1 MRINNSL
8 ILSLLLMITIITG
21 CARSQQSDPK
31 QNQIADSIYK
41 NGKIYTVNEKQP
53 WAQAVAIK
61 DGKFIAVGSNDDVAA
76 NTGENTNVIDLSGKF
91 AMPGLVDTHTHP
103 FDSSFQILDQLV
115 LDNPQS
121 LQDIQQQVVAYSEA
135 NPGKEWILGLSW
147 PKGMFPGENPHRSML
162 DEAVAGTPICLMDQ
176 GGHANW
182 CNTKALEITG
192 IMDPDFEVPA
202 YGIVERDEAGIPSG
216 TIRETTIGHV
226 KKFAPKAS
234 PELYAQAIDYVQDL
248 FISKGVTAHRTAE
261 GDENDLIALKAKADD
276 GEIKLHWA
284 VGMNV
289 NFAQST
295 YTIDERMQQIANRNQ
310 YETQFVNP
318 NFAKIFL
325 DADVSGYG
333 IWMLEPFPGTD
344 DNYGH
349 PVIDVEDL
357 NRWTTELDQQGIS
370 VQYHAIGS
378 ASIAAVADALEL
390 AAEANGG
397 KLKTRHYPDHNG
409 LPTTR
414 DIERFARLTGLVGY
428 APYFAFEFPGIH
440 ASYAEFL
447 GTDALAN
454 LQPARDT
461 IDAGAMIATG
471 TDFSSLP
478 QDPWPL
484 MEGMVHRRNPW
495 VPESESTPNNP
506 GQAITLEEAIKAYT
520 LWGAHALLAE
530 DKIGSIETGKYADF
544 VVLDRN
550 LLEIPVDDISDTQV
564 LTTVFNGKEVYKAN

>member
-1 MRINNSL
+1 MKYYLITAIAGML
-8 ILSLLLMITIITG
+8 ILSG
-21 CARSQQSDPK
+21 CAKEAVQKPK
-31 QNQIADSIYK
+31 ASPAAMAADIVYT
-41 NGKIYTVNEKQP
+41 NGKIYTVNETQP
-53 WAQAVAIK
+53 WAEAVAIK
-61 DGKFIAVGSNDDVAA
+61 DGKFVAVGSAADVKAMA
-76 NTGENTNVIDLSGKF
+76 GEGTEVVDLGGQF
-91 AMPGLVDTHTHP
+91 VMPGLVDTHTHP
-103 FDSSFQILDQLV
+103 FDSAFQILDQLV
-115 LDNPQS
+115 LDDPQT
-121 LQDIQQQVVAYSEA
+121 LQDIQQQVLAYSEA
-135 NPGKEWILGLSW
+135 NPDKEWILGLSW

-162 DEAVAGTPICLMDQ
+162 DAVIPDTPICLMDQ

-192 IMDPDFEVPA
+192 IMDPGFEIPA
-202 YGIVERDEAGIPSG
+202 KGIVERDEAGVPSG

-226 KKFAPKAS
+226 KNFTPKAS

-248 FISKGVTAHRTAE
+248 FVRNGVTAHRTAE
-261 GDENDLIALKAKADD
+261 GDENDLIALKAKADAN
-276 GEIKLHWA
+276 EIKLHWA

-295 YTIDERMQQIANRNQ
+295 YTIEERMQQIANRGQ
-310 YETQFVNP
+310 YASEFVNP

-333 IWMLEPFPGTD
+333 IWMLEPFPGTE
-344 DNYGH
+344 DNYGE
-349 PVIDVEDL
+349 PAVEVEDL
-357 NRWTTELDQQGIS
+357 NRWTAEFDQQGIS
-370 VQYHAIGS
+370 VQYHAVGS

-409 LPTTR
+409 FPTAR
-414 DIERFARLTGLVGY
+414 DLERFARLTGLVGY

-447 GTDALAN
+447 GAEALGK

-461 IDAGAMIATG
+461 IDAGAMIGTG

-484 MEGMVHRRNPW
+484 LEGMVHRRNPW
-495 VPESESTPNNP
+495 VPESESTPNNAS
-506 GQAITLEEAIKAYT
+506 QAITLEEAIKVYT

-530 DKIGSIETGKYADF
+530 DNIGSIEAGKYADF

-550 LLEIPVDDISDTQV
+550 LLEITIDDIDSTEV
-564 LTTVFNGKEVYKAN
+564 LKTVFSGKVVYEN

>member
-1 MRINNSL
+1 MKSCLITAITALL
-8 ILSLLLMITIITG
+8 ILSG
-21 CARSQQSDPK
+21 CTQESN
-31 QNQIADSIYK
+31 QNSEAGPAADVVYT
-41 NGKIYTVNEKQP
+41 NGKIYTVNETQP
-53 WAQAVAIK
+53 WAEALAIK
-61 DGKFIAVGSNDDVAA
+61 DGRFIAVGSAA
-76 NTGENTNVIDLSGKF
+76 EMEAVTGDATEIVDLDGRFVI
-91 AMPGLVDTHTHP
+91 PGLVDTHTHP
-103 FDSSFQILDQLV
+103 FDSAFQILDQLV
-115 LDNPQS
+115 LDNPQTP
-121 LQDIQQQVVAYSEA
+121 QDIQQQVLAYAKA
-135 NPGKEWILGLSW
+135 NPDKEWILGLAW
-147 PKGMFPGENPHRSML
+147 PKGMFAGENPHRSIL
-162 DEAVAGTPICLMDQ
+162 DEVVADTPICLMDQ

-182 CNTKALEITG
+182 CNTKALELTG
-192 IMDPDFEVPA
+192 IMDSDFKAPA
-202 YGIVERDEAGIPSG
+202 NGIVERDEAGIPTG

-226 KKFAPKAS
+226 KKFTPKAS
-234 PELYAQAIDYVQDL
+234 AELYVQAIDYVQDL
-248 FISKGVTAHRTAE
+248 FLSKGVTAHRTAE
-261 GDENDLIALKAKADD
+261 GDENDLIALKAKADA

-295 YTIDERMQQIANRNQ
+295 YTIEERMQQIANRGQ
-310 YETQFVNP
+310 YASEFVNP

-344 DNYGH
+344 ENYGL
-349 PVIDVEDL
+349 PVVEVEDV
-357 NRWTTELDQQGIS
+357 NRWTTELDQQNIS

-397 KLKTRHYPDHNG
+397 KLNTRHYPDHNG
-409 LPTTR
+409 LPTAR

-428 APYFAFEFPGIH
+428 APYFAFEFPSIH
-440 ASYAEFL
+440 ASYEEFL
-447 GTDALAN
+447 GTEALAK

-484 MEGMVHRRNPW
+484 LEGMVHRRNPW
-495 VPESESTPNNP
+495 VPESESTPNNAS
-506 GQAITLEEAIKAYT
+506 QTITLEEAIKVYT

-530 DKIGSIETGKYADF
+530 DNIGSIETGKYADF

-550 LLEIPVDDISDTQV
+550 LLEIPIDDIDSTEV
-564 LTTVFNGKEVYKAN
+564 LKTVFSGEVVFEYSE